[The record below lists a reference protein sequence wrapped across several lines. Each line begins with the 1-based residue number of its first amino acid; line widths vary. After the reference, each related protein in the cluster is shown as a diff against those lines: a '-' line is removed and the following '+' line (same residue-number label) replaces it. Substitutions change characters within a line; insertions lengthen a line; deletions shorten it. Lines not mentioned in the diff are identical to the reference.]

1 MPDIAQ
7 IRADI
12 EERIA
17 LNEDENIRLKAG
29 LAAMK
34 QKPIIA
40 QVKPKRKYTKRKP
53 TTVKPLAGGIPTEV
67 DPPKRGPGR
76 QKKAA

>member
-1 MPDIAQ
+1 MPNIAQ

-17 LNEDENIRLKAG
+17 LNEDENARLKLG

-40 QVKPKRKYTKRKP
+40 QVKPKRKYTKRKTAP
-53 TTVKPLAGGIPTEV
+53 SGLAGVPAT
-67 DPPKRGPGR
+67 PKRGPGR
-76 QKKAA
+76 PKKAT